1 MRILKRKGNGAS
13 ENMCR
18 DMNTQPRTEAVKADA
33 TTDTLI
39 LDLMPAEL

>member
-1 MRILKRKGNGAS
+1 MAPQIT
-13 ENMCR
+13 CR

-39 LDLMPAEL
+39 LDFMPAEL